1 MTKEHHHLLT
11 LLIEKGGDI
20 PRVRDK
26 VKLAARAFGCPRL
39 QVTRLA
45 TAASE
50 SARLLQGIYHG
61 GKMRLS
67 LVRVEHNGAGLE
79 LLFRSRMACGRRGSP
94 AASSCPVNRKQLLA
108 MAPLPVLAS
117 LFEGFVLE
125 GGTGGA
131 PVTFRYR
138 SPVAGLAWND
148 AMLRRAREIRK
159 ELFVDTEE
167 SYLENLRA
175 KHDEVLELLRE
186 KTEQNRILD
195 QANNE
200 LLQLSNDLEELARER
215 TIIEM
220 SLKVADSIRNPTTVI
235 GGLARQLVRK
245 GGLPGPVK
253 EKIRQIMTQAD
264 QIETIVKQFHQM
276 AAERRSLFGRV
287 DLVQLVREC
296 LQNCHALARKAVT
309 PILEAEREPVVVLA
323 NRHVLKVAIL
333 NALRHAA
340 KASPEGGEI
349 RVRITATR
357 SGTELAI
364 TDQGR
369 GLDDD
374 TLAELA
380 QPAGGVLPAGRSGLL
395 LVRQILAEHQAVLE
409 AENLEP
415 PGHGTRLI
423 MRFPV
428 FWREHGKKNNPRNR
442 KNHDIDQQGEDL

>member
-1 MTKEHHHLLT
+1 MKPQSHHLLT
-11 LLIEKGGDI
+11 LLVERDDDI

-26 VKLAARAFGCPRL
+26 VKLAGRAFGCPRL

-50 SARLLQGIYHG
+50 SARLLQRLYQG

-67 LVRVEHNGAGLE
+67 LVRMGEAGAGLE
-79 LLFRSRMACGRRGSP
+79 LLFRGRMACGRAGPPRG
-94 AASSCPVNRKQLLA
+94 ASCPVNREQLLQTP
-108 MAPLPVLAS
+108 PLPILAA
-117 LFEGFVLE
+117 LFERFEVK

-131 PVTFRYR
+131 AITFLFQ
-138 SPVAGLAWND
+138 SQVPGLAWD
-148 AMLRRAREIRK
+148 GEMLKRARAIRR
-159 ELFVDTEE
+159 ELFADAEE

-175 KHDEVLELLRE
+175 KHDEVLQLLRE

-220 SLKVADSIRNPTTVI
+220 SLKVADRIRNPTTVI

-245 GGLPGPVK
+245 GGLPGPV
-253 EKIRQIMTQAD
+253 ERKIRRIMEQAD
-264 QIETIVKQFHQM
+264 QIEKIVEQFHRM
-276 AAERRSLFGRV
+276 ADERRSLFGRE

-296 LQNCHALARKAVT
+296 LQSCHALARKSVT
-309 PILEAEREPVVVLA
+309 PLLTVAREPVPVLA

-333 NALRHAA
+333 NVLRHAA
-340 KASPEGGEI
+340 NATPEGGE
-349 RVRITATR
+349 VRIHIS
-357 SGTELAI
+357 SGRQGAELSV

-369 GLDDD
+369 GLDAD

-380 QPAGGVLPAGRSGLL
+380 RPAGGTLPAGRSGLM

-415 PGHGTRLI
+415 PEHGTRLV

-428 FWREHGKKNNPRNR
+428 FWQEHGKE
-442 KNHDIDQQGEDL
+442 QQPLEQNSQ